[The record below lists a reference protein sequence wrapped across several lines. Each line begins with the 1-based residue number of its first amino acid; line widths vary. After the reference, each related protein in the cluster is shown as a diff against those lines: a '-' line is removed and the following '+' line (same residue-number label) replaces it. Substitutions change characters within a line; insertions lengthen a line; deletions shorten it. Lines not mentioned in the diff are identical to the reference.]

1 MSPSVQS
8 QRRVQP
14 RAEKHS
20 EHAAGLVNGLLRF
33 GIIVTDSSGV
43 VIDADD
49 TAKQM
54 IAAAHGRWPED
65 ATCCSLFGCLRT
77 EPLAHHC
84 LSALASRSQ
93 EPLPEVRVDLPPD
106 LPSSAVW
113 ITAARMRQDGSEIAM
128 HLRPAGVGDRRRRTK
143 PHWMANPHLRI
154 RALGRTRVET
164 EEITIEGD
172 WLLQRPGQLLK
183 YFVCQR
189 GRPAH
194 VDEIVEALW
203 PDSGVTG
210 RNTVRHYVHVLRDRV
225 EPSRPRR
232 APSAF
237 IVSSGSAYALDPRV
251 DLDVDEFEGL
261 VSAGLGAWPQPGTS
275 EVTRVQYLEQAVS
288 LYEGDLISE
297 EPFAE
302 WAFAER
308 ELMRTLAY
316 RALSRLV
323 EHYLERDELDAA
335 TAHLERATELRP
347 LDDEVQRQL
356 IVVYLRQGR
365 HSDASRR
372 YGTFRQ
378 RMLDEFGQ
386 EPGFSLAELAEK
398 NGKRKPTL
406 NGNHDEEKTGQ

>member
-1 MSPSVQS
+1 M
-8 QRRVQP
+8 
-14 RAEKHS
+14 
-20 EHAAGLVNGLLRF
+20 
-33 GIIVTDSSGV
+33 
-43 VIDADD
+43 
-49 TAKQM
+49 
-54 IAAAHGRWPED
+54 
-65 ATCCSLFGCLRT
+65 
-77 EPLAHHC
+77 
-84 LSALASRSQ
+84 
-93 EPLPEVRVDLPPD
+93 
-106 LPSSAVW
+106 AVW
-113 ITAARMRQDGSEIAM
+113 ITAARLREDGSQIAM
-128 HLRPAGVGDRRRRTK
+128 HLRPAGVGDRRRRTQ
-143 PHWMANPHLRI
+143 PHWMAKPRLRI

-164 EEITIEGD
+164 EEIAIEGD

-203 PDSGVTG
+203 PDAGVTG
-210 RNTVRHYVHVLRDRV
+210 RNTVRHYVHVLRGLV

-232 APSAF
+232 APSSF

-251 DLDVDEFEGL
+251 DLDLDEFEGL
-261 VSAGLGAWPQPGTS
+261 VSAGLGAWPQPGTG
-275 EVTRVQYLEQAVS
+275 EVTRVQNLEQAIS

-308 ELMRTLAY
+308 ELMRTLAH

-323 EHYLERDELDAA
+323 EHYLGRDELDAA
-335 TAHLERATELRP
+335 TVHLERATELRP

-356 IVVYLRQGR
+356 IVTYLRQGR

-372 YGTFRQ
+372 FATFRQ

-386 EPGFSLAELAEK
+386 EPGFNLAELA
-398 NGKRKPTL
+398 GQ
-406 NGNHDEEKTGQ
+406 NGNEKATQ